1 MMMEINHYAENTD
14 DDTSTHINDD
24 EAICLSE
31 MYQHSLLH
39 GQSQP
44 LLFLGPIRKLISVV

>member
-1 MMMEINHYAENTD
+1 MIEINHYAENTD

-31 MYQHSLLH
+31 MYQYSLLH
-39 GQSQP
+39 GQSKP
-44 LLFLGPIRKLISVV
+44 LLFLGPLRKLISVV